1 MIRWRK
7 YELACAG
14 LAAASMLAAAAC
26 GACWCR
32 MADANRA
39 IAALAAG
46 YDVAVDHDAPARAQ
60 AARGLFLVRQHRLE
74 EAMAVAERLDGD
86 PVGRAALLYALGNAH
101 MRRGLAIFADAP
113 IREVAPLINQA
124 KAEYRLSLQLQP
136 QNWDARF
143 NYDVAASLVR
153 DQDPPPP
160 KKGDEMSR
168 ERALIP
174 DLPGVPNGLP

>member
-1 MIRWRK
+1 MRWRMR
-7 YELACAG
+7 ELACAG
-14 LAAASMLAAAAC
+14 LAAAALVAEAAC
-26 GACWCR
+26 GAGWWR
-32 MADANRA
+32 MASANRA

-46 YDVAVDHDAPARAQ
+46 NDMAVGHDAPARAQ

-74 EAMAVAERLDGD
+74 EAMAVAERLDND
-86 PVGRAALLYALGNAH
+86 AAARAALLYALGNAH

-124 KAEYRLSLQLQP
+124 KAEYRLSLQLRP
-136 QNWDARF
+136 DNWDARF

-160 KKGDEMSR
+160 KKGDELAR